1 MEKYLVYDQ
10 NNKLILT
17 EDELLKFVKV
27 AVIQNK
33 DISSFSVQRVSSVPQ
48 QSAPHLSKESARIQV
63 IEAAFFRVFNL

>member
-17 EDELLKFVKV
+17 EDELMKFVKV

-33 DISSFSVQRVSSVPQ
+33 DISSFSVQRVSSTSQ

-63 IEAAFFRVFNL
+63 VEAAFFRIFNL

>member
-1 MEKYLVYDQ
+1 MEKYLVSDQ

-33 DISSFSVQRVSSVPQ
+33 DISSFSVQRIDSTP
-48 QSAPHLSKESARIQV
+48 APHLSKESARIQV
-63 IEAAFFRVFNL
+63 VEAAFFRVFNL

>member
-17 EDELLKFVKV
+17 EDELLKFIKV

-33 DISSFSVQRVSSVPQ
+33 DISSFSVQRVSSIPQ

-63 IEAAFFRVFNL
+63 VEAAFFRVFNL